1 MRNLVM
7 VALTAAALSACNKP
21 APQSAAATGAQA
33 PAPGGAAGGPP
44 HRRAGL
50 WQTSVTVDGHT
61 SPMGAMKLC
70 VDEAMGAKTQAFQP
84 SGPASLAAQKTHC
97 AYPPPT
103 RGADGAYSVTFTCPI
118 SGGGQTVTKA
128 NGSGDWSSAYKVH
141 IESDTTGAP
150 IAAANGHHVTDMDSQ
165 WLGPCPEGMAGGD
178 MQLPGGMR
186 VSGSR
191 AAGAAKML
199 RGMTGSPS
207 SGGQ

>member
-1 MRNLVM
+1 MRSIV
-7 VALTAAALSACNKP
+7 VFAIGAVALSACHKP
-21 APQSAAATGAQA
+21 AASIEAAAGAQ
-33 PAPGGAAGGPP
+33 PASQGAAGPP

-50 WQTSVTVDGHT
+50 WQTSVSVDGHT

-70 VDEAMGAKTQAFQP
+70 VDAAMEAKSSAFHP
-84 SGPASLAAQKTHC
+84 SNPMSLGKSTHC

-128 NGSGDWSSAYKVH
+128 NGSGDWSSAYHVH

-150 IAAANGHHVTDMDSQ
+150 ISAANGHHVTDMDSK
-165 WLGPCPEGMAGGD
+165 WLGPCPDGMAGGD
-178 MQLPGGMR
+178 MQLPGGMKIR
-186 VSGSR
+186 GGKL
-191 AAGAAKML
+191 AGAAAML
-199 RGMTGSPS
+199 HGMASGGSS